1 MKGKGEMTTFFL
13 NSSPPKEWFHE
24 KDIQNTENWSLLLW
38 LEVSIG
44 KTFWIF
50 AGNQNYP
57 GVVRILKKITRFKW
71 PKCVFVMKK
80 ERAQKLISFR
90 PRNL

>member
-1 MKGKGEMTTFFL
+1 MAEILKTRGYMLTCRGSIKVKGKGEMTTFFL

-38 LEVSIG
+38 LEESIG
-44 KTFWIF
+44 KTIWIF

-57 GVVRILKKITRFKW
+57 GIVRI
-71 PKCVFVMKK
+71 
-80 ERAQKLISFR
+80 
-90 PRNL
+90 